1 MAKEDDKL
9 STEAKVARETGPAF
23 NALTQLIS
31 ATVAGALIGWGLDRF
46 GVTSGQGKIWGP
58 VIGGVV
64 GLGVF
69 IYTASKIKT
78 QPPPKP

>member
-1 MAKEDDKL
+1 MA
-9 STEAKVARETGPAF
+9 RQTGPAF
-23 NALTQLIS
+23 NALSQLIS
-31 ATVAGALIGWGLDRF
+31 ATIAGAAIGWGLDHF
-46 GVTSGQGKIWGP
+46 GVTSGQGKVWGP

-78 QPPPKP
+78 TPAPPPGADPPSAT